1 MTADRKLILMHL
13 RKTFDNIIKANF
25 EEETV
30 VVREFDYFNERLLPL
45 FTNVTNLYGKSEL
58 IEQFPE
64 IFLFMSKMTTILVQE
79 IRLRAGNNST
89 VLAANAIAEFLSP
102 LKGVTNG
109 WELLQS
115 VTYLVTSNNNM
126 IIEAACHASLPSTI
140 VKSLYL
146 FFDLSN
152 EYNNDL
158 SHAREKLKLNL
169 ESLITFLFRH
179 KVSVDELIL
188 KDDLPLTFIG
198 ASTLTT
204 PLNNYWRDLNLKI
217 IKQIFEHTLT
227 PTIIKY
233 IKVRECFTQYLVNI
247 EGTTHLPDNDQ
258 IDAIVT
264 LISLLKSSTKCG
276 NGILEL
282 FSIIGGY
289 DKLVQYIIQRQ
300 SKEEVV
306 KKIINVI
313 GKELPFIG
321 ISDIKPIYPNNIH
334 DKEFNLPKPL
344 GCGMTLWNI
353 MAIKCLY
360 NVFLLTKSDVVSEV
374 IANIIRDIYTKDPS
388 NYFLGENDFELVKF
402 FEGMETKNIQIQ
414 LPFFEILEFLLRE
427 VEYVPRK
434 ELTTLSVIL
443 RNQLSLERYN
453 ICNMYMKKIFVL
465 LTLHSSLKDIFTDI
479 GFIETFT
486 WIFNLSIDILKKNN
500 TKNFYIQMVLP
511 IMDLL
516 NFMIK
521 GHPFNAQLISDKLES
536 SKIIENLCIDNENSS
551 NNMAILL
558 KNLLIFTK
566 NEKYMRLVMQTL
578 TNNPSSYKLN
588 NLLLNVLLS
597 ALKESHKVRI
607 SFRKVEGY
615 SCLISS
621 LLNFESNFIEPLFT
635 EEFKKSIDYISL
647 IFKVITISM
656 RFEPSNSKYF
666 SQEIKF
672 ELFTSIIRLTGAFT
686 QTLTIPYNC
695 EKITSSQGFLSAL
708 RSIHVIF
715 KSSIFEE
722 EYDDNLTVDI
732 PDEIILVCYFL
743 KQFLEMAFDSIDRSP
758 NIIKF
763 NDINNINIEGSS
775 DNVTLIDIGQSPI
788 VHTNGMLCFISLLA
802 SIPITSSPFISGVTQ
817 FYGFVLLKDCLK
829 HERNQQVMCTGQLP
843 KLLLD
848 IAEEVF
854 NNENHLLY
862 PPIIYIF
869 ERLARQQIFPRDLK
883 KFLRLGN
890 PLCCRDLDDEIPQNI
905 NNENKEGGS
914 LDFYRVKALASMLT
928 PRYNSSFELPPFIEF
943 DLSYEGFASLL
954 VPSIAPQQLQSS
966 SPVSTNHIF
975 PPLNGLTLTT
985 WIYIHGNNNE
995 NNINKQSIIL
1005 PLINIFRSF
1014 KGQTDDSSKVNFRNM
1029 ISCFNAELNINEMT
1043 ISVSTCEME
1052 FLRLIDH
1059 VSRGIVIEGQ
1069 VQGSVKNLIKK
1080 EQWNNI
1086 GIVLTKSVLKNSTI
1100 EIYINSELVL
1110 TQKIHYISANSVHPI
1125 TKTHKQTGVHA
1136 LIGVSPFT
1144 RKLLNLKWK
1153 MSNYFLFEEPLS
1165 YDAIKKIHS
1174 LGANYVGN
1182 LQAIEPD
1189 GTQLIEEDKIIF
1201 SLNASANFECS
1212 VMKLKNM
1219 YPRIDYD
1226 ILANLLS
1233 VSINDNSTPLR
1244 VLWNTANIGNY
1255 DSRSYGGVTIGYLGI
1270 RVFHPL
1276 PASKILS
1283 SIGGEL
1289 SILGLIAMSTTSE
1302 ELYISM
1308 KALLSALQ
1316 TSTTICESMLENRGY
1331 QMLAMLLEDKGH
1343 IMNANILH
1351 LVISLTETASLNV
1364 SNNRLIHKSHEA
1376 FEDLL
1381 CDLDVWSK
1389 ASENFRTILFEHL
1402 YEMIIDPQKES
1413 VVDAK
1418 KSTLLQHLLIFL
1430 LDSPSPIAFKTDT
1443 IFNLI
1448 TVLLQGMTDS
1458 KKILCYGQALAGTI
1472 PSSTSEQV
1480 IEETFPFLTGALKN
1494 KLIDSSNSGE
1504 IDKKLYFVYIRNRLL
1519 NILFTAL
1526 SNAQQ
1531 NISCQMGES
1540 IVKNLGFDWLFTF
1553 FIPSIHPCTF
1563 FTALRILLEILKHQ
1577 SILQKFKNG
1586 QNNGEWLADADSAT
1600 KNRVAV
1606 LLGFSVNNT
1615 EQSTGV
1621 SLGINKEVLACSGYE
1636 FLFHLLPNH
1645 YDKPFAIIGIFSIL
1659 FNQSTS
1665 FLTNNSDLTTESIWS
1680 EVFSLNKTGSIT
1692 EIASNVEVNS
1702 DALPTLTKMLN
1713 ILILNNNDNDVN
1725 EENLMKWSQII
1736 VNIIIFFYQNSP
1748 NFYNTINMSRYFVC
1762 VFKILYS
1769 YTENK
1774 EIIAEYYKPS
1784 VKLLYDFISSIL
1796 INDLF
1801 INHEIEGGFLLDSL
1815 IENISDTSSVFSTS
1829 KSPFSTIVN
1838 LYLEILRQQPSFIN
1852 YKITLIPKQVKLYY
1866 ESSSILSNIF
1876 YTITRLIDCC
1886 WLGYIHDNS
1895 YKILEILLR
1904 VMQEIK
1910 QVYSSTQK
1918 NNIVIEDIYINSFFR
1933 IVLYILSRPINNINS
1948 QLSVLDTLSQL
1959 LHNVHFFVNSHSSNN
1974 TYFGPLIHLIFVLS
1988 ETPDLFYNPN
1998 QNVELEKGSAQI
2010 AVCAGS
2016 VWEMIYQYRS
2026 KFLNDLFKQ
2035 PVDDDIL
2042 TSRVTFGGIA
2052 NGFWLNFLDSQQD
2065 IDMSL
2070 SKFTNIFKSNF
2081 GSRLTRMG
2089 STFSK
2094 LTTKKGLT
2102 AAAINAVSSAASVT
2116 SSTFSGSSGKD
2127 SSIDGNILNRS
2138 DSISSVSFT
2147 DSITRNKD
2155 SPTRTIR
2162 VTKEMLHTSIKIH
2175 ICFVKEAINSQISSY
2190 HEYHNHVRKWC
2201 IIDWEKNR
2209 AELIRPKG
2217 LWGPEK
2223 CSKYQKYQLSTVEG
2237 PFRVR
2242 KKTFPDSTF
2251 YHRYPYRPQ
2260 MDTIEGKLL
2269 RNKVALCRDSKI
2281 YYEKMHKHRFL
2292 TMDER
2297 IIDKS
2302 LYSLGN
2308 GSNNEE
2314 TIQEFNNEV
2323 TFSMI
2328 RRLAKSNKDMT
2339 NSKED
2344 DDQEE
2349 IIDNENQKKD
2359 IIQGNENNTEETNI
2373 NNQKK
2378 AFGPDNQSL
2387 LRLLEPGEQLHSMF
2401 RCARVQGLDTM
2412 EGLILFGKEYCYVID
2427 GFTLLKT
2434 REIRDLEFLPEQ
2446 FHDPIVPYTALGGS
2460 NRTKSA
2466 RQCHKIA
2473 YDDIAS
2479 VHRRRYMLQPI
2490 SIEIFCHS
2498 GENFLLAFPKRTRNR
2513 VYQKFTAI
2521 SKSDDTSKQGLNPI
2535 TAPNKR
2541 FAYGE
2546 QLAETFIN
2554 SIIGQQSITKKWVKG
2569 EISNFEYLIYLNTVS
2584 GRSYNDLSQYPI
2596 FPWIIQDYTSD
2607 KLDLQNP
2614 KTFRDLS
2621 KPMGAQSAER
2631 LNQFLKRYS
2640 EWDDP
2645 SHETPPYMYGTHY
2658 SSAMIVLSF
2667 MVRVEPFTTQF
2678 LKLQGGHFDLADRMF
2693 HSIEDSFISASKNN
2707 MADVRELIPEFFY
2720 LPELFKNE
2728 NNFDFGNKQNGVLL
2742 NDVILPPWAKGDPS
2756 EFVRMHREA
2765 LECDYVSEHLHEW
2778 IDLIFGY
2785 KQIGEDAIK
2794 AHNVFH
2800 HLFYE
2805 GSVDFDNIND
2815 PLTKN
2820 ATLGFINNFGQIPT
2834 QLFKKP
2840 HPQRKP
2846 QYNTPYNNTNGTTTN
2861 QCFYHNLDA
2870 LKPFVKPVKE
2880 LGSAIG
2886 TICFS
2891 DKGHIIALEHNKV
2904 MINSVNFVSWGFN
2917 DKSLRIGNVEN
2928 DKSMTFFELNDNVDI
2943 SCMASGNNKL
2953 LFGGLITGGIHV
2965 WSICNKWPRLKYLKH
2980 LLAHT
2985 DAVTV
2990 MVVSKSFNLLISGSR
3005 DGSVILWNPETLNF
3019 VRQLD
3024 NHGQSITAIQINEI
3038 SGDIGTASGSMMYI
3052 WSINGTL
3059 LSSIDTSDSK
3069 GSLTSSRIILC
3080 ISFSTINEYDSQ
3092 NVIMCGRN
3100 DGLVLIYSMEM
3111 IKSDKKNDNNLKL
3124 ANTIRE
3130 LTSPK
3135 IFTNANTI
3143 KDQLF
3148 NKNNKGKLL
3157 SISSLNNDKDEGLG
3171 CDSNTTSISLNNEK
3185 IVKKDSHDS
3194 DDNQDINELNIWRR
3208 ELILRKIL
3216 GLHTAFNKIT
3226 NQRPAPITAILP
3238 AKDHKKLYIGD
3249 GVGRILLW
3257 ALDTRQ
3263 LTEQ

>member
-13 RKTFDNIIKANF
+13 RKTFDNLIKANF
-25 EEETV
+25 EDNTITIK
-30 VVREFDYFNERLLPL
+30 EFDFFNERLLPL
-45 FTNVTNLYGKSEL
+45 FTNVTNLYGKTEL
-58 IEQFPE
+58 VEQFPE
-64 IFLFMSKMTTILVQE
+64 IYLFMSKMTTLLVQE

-102 LKGVTNG
+102 IKGVDNG
-109 WELLQS
+109 WLLLHS
-115 VTYLVTSNNNM
+115 ITYLVTSNQSA

-152 EYNNDL
+152 EYNNEVAQ
-158 SHAREKLKLNL
+158 AREKLNL
-169 ESLITFLFRH
+169 HLDSLISILFRH
-179 KVSVDELIL
+179 KIAVDELIL

-198 ASTLTT
+198 ASSPCT
-204 PLNNYWRDLNLKI
+204 PLNACWRDLNLKI
-217 IKQIFEHTLT
+217 IKQIFEYSLT
-227 PTIIKY
+227 PAIIKY
-233 IKVRECFTQYLVNI
+233 IKVRECFSQYMTNM
-247 EGTTHLPDNDQ
+247 ENNSHLSENEQ
-258 IDAIVT
+258 LDAILT
-264 LISLLKSSTKCG
+264 LFSLLKSSTKSSV
-276 NGILEL
+276 GILDL
-282 FSIIGGY
+282 FTFIEGY
-289 DKLVQYIIQRQ
+289 EKIAQYVIFREN
-300 SKEEVV
+300 KEDLAL
-306 KKIINVI
+306 KIINAI
-313 GKELPFIG
+313 SHDLPFLGPPDEKPI
-321 ISDIKPIYPNNIH
+321 ISDNSTE
-334 DKEFNLPKPL
+334 KEFNFPKPL
-344 GCGMTLWNI
+344 GCGMTLLNVVSL
-353 MAIKCLY
+353 KCLY
-360 NVFLLTKSDVVSEV
+360 DIFSLSNSENICETIAKNV
-374 IANIIRDIYTKDPS
+374 RDIYMKDPC
-388 NYFLGENDFELVKF
+388 NYFIAESNFELIRF
-402 FEGMETKNIQIQ
+402 FESMETKSIQIQ

-434 ELTTLSVIL
+434 ELTTLSVML
-443 RNQLSLERYN
+443 RNQLALERFN
-453 ICNMYMKKIFVL
+453 VCNMYMKKIFVL
-465 LTLHSSLKDIFTDI
+465 LTLHSSLKDVFTDI
-479 GFIETFT
+479 GFIDTFT
-486 WIFNLSIDILKKNN
+486 WVFNLSIDIYVQNKN
-500 TKNFYIQMVLP
+500 KMFYTQMVLP

-516 NFMIK
+516 NVMIK
-521 GHPFNAQLISDKLES
+521 GHPFNAQLISDKLEA
-536 SKIIENLCIDNENSS
+536 SKIIENLCVDNENCSS
-551 NNMAILL
+551 NMTILL

-566 NEKYMRLVMQTL
+566 NERYTKIVIQTL
-578 TNNPSSYKLN
+578 STNLSSYKLN
-588 NLLLNVLLS
+588 ILLLNVLLS

-607 SFRKVEGY
+607 SFRKAEGY

-621 LLNFESNFIEPLFT
+621 LLNFEANFTDPKFT

-647 IFKVITISM
+647 IFKVITVSM

-672 ELFTSIIRLTGAFT
+672 ELFTSIVRLTGAFT
-686 QTLTIPYNC
+686 QNLTISYHS
-695 EKITSSQGFLSAL
+695 EKINSPEGFLSAL
-708 RSIHVIF
+708 KSIHAIF
-715 KSSIFEE
+715 KSSIFDEE
-722 EYDDNLTVDI
+722 TEEITVDI
-732 PDEIILVCYFL
+732 PNEIVLSCYFL
-743 KQFLEMAFDSIDRSP
+743 KSFLELAFDNSDRSTP
-758 NIIKF
+758 VFKYHDNDKITFESSLDNISF
-763 NDINNINIEGSS
+763 
-775 DNVTLIDIGQSPI
+775 IDIGQSPI
-788 VHTNGMLCFISLLA
+788 VHTSAMLCFISLLA
-802 SIPITSSPFISGVTQ
+802 SIPTTSSPFLSAIGQ
-817 FYGFVLLKDCLK
+817 FYGFVLLKDCLRQ
-829 HERNQQVMCTGQLP
+829 ERNQQVMCGAQLP

-862 PPIIYIF
+862 SPIIYIF
-869 ERLARQQIFPRDLK
+869 ERLARQQIYPRDLR

-890 PLCCRDLDDEIPQNI
+890 PLCCRDLDDEKITESNE
-905 NNENKEGGS
+905 ENKEGGS
-914 LDFYRVKALASMLT
+914 LDFYRVKTLASMLT
-928 PRYNSSFELPPFIEF
+928 PRYNASFELPAFIEF
-943 DLSYEGFASLL
+943 DLNHEGFASLL
-954 VPSIAPQQLQSS
+954 IPSISPQQTQPT

-975 PPLNGLTLTT
+975 PPLNGLTLTS
-985 WIYIHGNNNE
+985 WIYIHGNNND
-995 NNINKQSIIL
+995 INQIKQPIIL

-1014 KGQTDDSSKVNFRNM
+1014 KGHMDEANKVNFRNM
-1029 ISCFNAELNINEMT
+1029 ISCFNAEINVNDLSIT
-1043 ISVSTCEME
+1043 VSTCEME
-1052 FLRLIDH
+1052 FLKLIEH
-1059 VSRGIVIEGQ
+1059 VSKGIVVEGQ
-1069 VQGSVKNLIKK
+1069 VHASIKHLIKK
-1080 EQWNNI
+1080 EQWVHVA
-1086 GIVLTKSVLKNSTI
+1086 IVLTRSVLKNSAI

-1110 TQKIHYISANSVHPI
+1110 NQKMHYIPANSMHSI
-1125 TKTHKQTGVHA
+1125 TKSHKQTGVHA
-1136 LIGVSPFT
+1136 IIGVSPFT

-1153 MSNYFLFEEPLS
+1153 MSNYYLFEEALNI
-1165 YDAIKKIHS
+1165 DAIKKIYTM
-1174 LGANYVGN
+1174 GAHYVGN
-1182 LQAIEPD
+1182 LQALEPD
-1189 GTQLIEEDKIIF
+1189 GSQLIEEDKIIF
-1201 SLNASANFECS
+1201 SLNASANSECS

-1219 YPRIDYD
+1219 YPRTDYD
-1226 ILANLLS
+1226 ILASLLS

-1244 VLWNTANIGNY
+1244 VIWNTASNGSY
-1255 DSRSYGGVTIGYLGI
+1255 DGRSYGAVTIGYLGI

-1316 TSTTICESMLENRGY
+1316 TSSTICEAMLENRGY

-1351 LVISLTETASLNV
+1351 LVISLTETAGSNV
-1364 SNNRLIHKSHEA
+1364 SNNRLIVKSREA

-1389 ASENFRTILFEHL
+1389 SSENFRTILFEHL

-1413 VVDAK
+1413 VVDVK
-1418 KSTLLQHLLIFL
+1418 RSTLLPHLLIFL
-1430 LDSPSPIAFKTDT
+1430 LDSPSIIAFKTDT

-1448 TVLLQGMTDS
+1448 TVLIQGMVDPR
-1458 KKILCYGQALAGTI
+1458 KVLCYGQALAGTI

-1480 IEETFPFLTGALKN
+1480 IEESFPFLTGALRN
-1494 KLIDSSNSGE
+1494 QLNITTNSSE

-1519 NILFTAL
+1519 NILFTAI
-1526 SNAQQ
+1526 SNSPQ
-1531 NISCQMGES
+1531 SVSFQMCDS
-1540 IVKNLGFDWLFTF
+1540 LVKHLGFDWLFTF
-1553 FIPSIHPCTF
+1553 FGPFIHSF
-1563 FTALRILLEILKHQ
+1563 SLFTAFRILVEILKHQ
-1577 SILQKFKNG
+1577 PLLQKFKNG
-1586 QNNGEWLADADSAT
+1586 QSNGEWLADADSAT

-1621 SLGINKEVLACSGYE
+1621 SLGINRDVLACSGYE
-1636 FLFHLLPNH
+1636 FLLHLLPSH
-1645 YDKPFAIIGIFSIL
+1645 YDKPFAYIGIFSIL
-1659 FNQSTS
+1659 FNQSTT
-1665 FLTNNSDLTTESIWS
+1665 FLTHNEDLTAESIWS
-1680 EVFSLNKTGSIT
+1680 EVFSLTKTGSVSD
-1692 EIASNVEVNS
+1692 IAATVEVNS
-1702 DALPTLTKMLN
+1702 EALPTLTKMLG
-1713 ILILNNNDNDVN
+1713 LLMLHNNEPRKDDH
-1725 EENLMKWSQII
+1725 WTYRWGQI
-1736 VNIIIFFYQNSP
+1736 VAHFIIFFYQNSS
-1748 NFYNTINMSRYFVC
+1748 NFYNTINMSRYFVPI
-1762 VFKILYS
+1762 FKSLYS
-1769 YTENK
+1769 FSETK
-1774 EIIAEYYKPS
+1774 EFVAEMNQTCVKII
-1784 VKLLYDFISSIL
+1784 YDFLSSVL

-1801 INHEIEGGFLLDSL
+1801 VNHEVEGGFLLDSL
-1815 IENISDTSSVFSTS
+1815 VESISDTSTIFSTS
-1829 KSPFSTIVN
+1829 KSPFSLLVN
-1838 LYLEILRQQPSFIN
+1838 LYLEALKQQPSFIN
-1852 YKITLIPKQVKLYY
+1852 YKVSLVPKQIKLCY

-1886 WLGYIHDNS
+1886 WLGYIHDNA

-1904 VMQEIK
+1904 TMQEIK
-1910 QVYSSTQK
+1910 QTITNNQK
-1918 NNIVIEDIYINSFFR
+1918 NSISVEDVYVNSFFR
-1933 IVLYILSRPINNINS
+1933 IVLYILSRPINNVDS

-1959 LHNVHFFVNSHSSNN
+1959 LHNVQFFANTHSSNN
-1974 TYFGPLIHLIFVLS
+1974 IYFGPLIHLIFVLS

-2010 AVCAGS
+2010 AVCAAS

-2026 KFLNDLFKQ
+2026 KFISDLFKQ
-2035 PVDDDIL
+2035 SVDDDIL
-2042 TSRVTFGGIA
+2042 TARVTFGGVA

-2065 IDMSL
+2065 IDISCG
-2070 SKFTNIFKSNF
+2070 KFTNVFKSNF

-2094 LTTKKGLT
+2094 LTSKKGLT

-2116 SSTFSGSSGKD
+2116 TSTFTGSGSKD
-2127 SSIDGNILNRS
+2127 STNEGNSLNRS
-2138 DSISSVSFT
+2138 DSGSSASFT
-2147 DSITRNKD
+2147 DSLSGKNKD
-2155 SPTRTIR
+2155 SPIRSIR
-2162 VTKEMLHTSIKIH
+2162 VTKEMLHTSMKIH
-2175 ICFVKEAINSQISSY
+2175 ICFVKEAILSQISNY

-2209 AELIRPKG
+2209 AELTRPRG
-2217 LWGPEK
+2217 LWGPEQ

-2237 PFRVR
+2237 PYRVR
-2242 KKTFPDSTF
+2242 KKTYPDSTF
-2251 YHRYPYRPQ
+2251 YYRYPYRPQ
-2260 MDTIEGKLL
+2260 MDTPESKLL
-2269 RNKVALCRDSKI
+2269 RNKVALCKDSKN

-2308 GSNNEE
+2308 GVNGDEIQTDVNNE
-2314 TIQEFNNEV
+2314 I

-2328 RRLAKSNKDMT
+2328 RRLAKGSKDER
-2339 NSKED
+2339 NSKD
-2344 DDQEE
+2344 DDEQEE
-2349 IIDNENQKKD
+2349 MDGDGQRKD
-2359 IIQGNENNTEETNI
+2359 ILQGNEGNMEESNVNT
-2373 NNQKK
+2373 QKK

-2387 LRLLEPGEQLHSMF
+2387 LRLLEQGEQLHSMF

-2412 EGLILFGKEYCYVID
+2412 EGLLLFGKEYCYVVD

-2460 NRTKSA
+2460 NRTKPA
-2466 RQCHKIA
+2466 RQCHKIS
-2473 YDDIAS
+2473 YEDIAS

-2513 VYQKFTAI
+2513 VYQKFTTI
-2521 SKSDDTSKQGLNPI
+2521 SKCDDLSKQALTPLNVS
-2535 TAPNKR
+2535 NKR

-2546 QLAETFIN
+2546 QIAGTFIN
-2554 SIIGQQSITKKWVKG
+2554 SIMGQQSMTQKWVKG

-2596 FPWIIQDYTSD
+2596 FPWIIQDYTSS
-2607 KLDLQNP
+2607 KLDLTNP

-2621 KPMGAQSAER
+2621 KPMGAQSEAR
-2631 LNQFLKRYS
+2631 LNQFLKRYA

-2693 HSIEDSFISASKNN
+2693 HSIEDSFMSASKNN

-2728 NNFDFGNKQNGVLL
+2728 NNFDFGTKQNGVYLD
-2742 NDVILPPWAKGDPS
+2742 DVILPPWAKDDAT

-2765 LECDYVSEHLHEW
+2765 LECDYISEHLHEW

-2785 KQIGEDAIK
+2785 KQTGEDAVK
-2794 AHNVFH
+2794 ANNVFH

-2846 QYNTPYNNTNGTTTN
+2846 QYSNPYNNRNGTTSI
-2861 QCFYHNLDA
+2861 QYFYHNLDA

-2928 DKSMTFFELNDNVDI
+2928 DKSMTFFELNDSVDI

-2953 LFGGLITGGIHV
+2953 LFGGLITGGIQV

-2985 DAVTV
+2985 DTVTT
-2990 MVVSKSFNLLISGSR
+2990 MIVSKSYNLLISGSR
-3005 DGSVILWNPETLNF
+3005 DGSVIIWDPESLGF
-3019 VRQLD
+3019 IRQLI
-3024 NHGQSITAIQINEI
+3024 NHGQPITAIQINETT
-3038 SGDIGTASGSMMYI
+3038 GDIATASGSMMYV
-3052 WSINGTL
+3052 WSINGVL

-3080 ISFSTINEYDSQ
+3080 LSFSTINEWDSQ

-3111 IKSDKKNDNNLKL
+3111 IMNNKKDSNNLKL
-3124 ANTIRE
+3124 SNTIRE
-3130 LTSPK
+3130 MVSPK
-3135 IFTNANTI
+3135 IFTDASLI

-3148 NKNNKGKLL
+3148 NKNNKGRLL
-3157 SISSLNNDKDEGLG
+3157 SITSLNNDKEEVVGETSG
-3171 CDSNTTSISLNNEK
+3171 TPTSTTNEILPRKISQD
-3185 IVKKDSHDS
+3185 I
-3194 DDNQDINELNIWRR
+3194 DDNQEHNESVVWKK
-3208 ELILRKIL
+3208 EFVLRKIL

-3263 LTEQ
+3263 LSEQ

>member
-13 RKTFDNIIKANF
+13 RKTFDNLIKANF
-25 EEETV
+25 EDDTV
-30 VVREFDYFNERLLPL
+30 VGSEFDYFNERVLPL
-45 FTNVTNLYGKSEL
+45 FTNVINLYEKSEI

-64 IFLFMSKMTTILVQE
+64 IFSFISKMTTLLVQE

-89 VLAANAIAEFLSP
+89 ILAANAIAEFLSP
-102 LKGVTNG
+102 LKGVNNG
-109 WELLQS
+109 WQLLQS
-115 VTYLVTSNNNM
+115 ITYLITSNHNM
-126 IIEAACHASLPSTI
+126 IIEASCHASLPSTI

-152 EYNNDL
+152 EYNNDIVNG
-158 SHAREKLKLNL
+158 REKLKLNL
-169 ESLITFLFRH
+169 DSLITILFRH

-198 ASTLTT
+198 ASTPTT
-204 PLNNYWRDLNLKI
+204 PFNSCWKDLNLKI
-217 IKQIFEHTLT
+217 IKQIFEYSLT
-227 PTIIKY
+227 PSIIKY

-247 EGTTHLPDNDQ
+247 EGNIHLPDNEQ
-258 IDAIVT
+258 IEAIVT
-264 LISLLKSSTKCG
+264 LIGLLKSSTKSG
-276 NGILEL
+276 NGVLEL
-282 FSIIGGY
+282 FSMIGGY
-289 DKLVQYIIQRQ
+289 DKLVHYIIQRQ

-321 ISDIKPIYPNNIH
+321 TSDIKPILPKNILER
-334 DKEFNLPKPL
+334 EFNIPKPL

-353 MAIKCLY
+353 NAVKCLY
-360 NVFLLTKSDVVSEV
+360 NILLLTKSDDISEV
-374 IANIIRDIYTKDPS
+374 ITKLIRDIYTKDPS
-388 NYFLGENDFELVKF
+388 NYFLGENEFELIKF
-402 FEGMETKNIQIQ
+402 FEAMEAKNIQIQ

-434 ELTTLSVIL
+434 ELTALSVIL

-453 ICNMYMKKIFVL
+453 VCNMYMKKIFVL
-465 LTLHSSLKDIFTDI
+465 LTLHSTLKDVFTDI
-479 GFIETFT
+479 GFIDTFT
-486 WIFNLSIDILKKNN
+486 WVFNLSIDIFSKNH
-500 TKNFYIQMVLP
+500 TKNFYVQMVLP

-521 GHPFNAQLISDKLES
+521 GHPLNAQLISDKLES
-536 SKIIENLCIDNENSS
+536 SKIIENLCIDSENSS

-566 NEKYMRLVMQTL
+566 NERYMKLVMQTL
-578 TNNPSSYKLN
+578 ANNPSSYKLN

-607 SFRKVEGY
+607 SFRKSEGY

-621 LLNFESNFIEPLFT
+621 LLNFESTLYEPDFT
-635 EEFKKSIDYISL
+635 EEFKKSTDYISL
-647 IFKVITISM
+647 IFKVLTISM

-686 QTLTIPYNC
+686 QTLTISRQS
-695 EKITSSQGFLSAL
+695 EKIISAEGFSSAL
-708 RSIHVIF
+708 RSIHLIF
-715 KSSIFEE
+715 KSHIFDEE
-722 EYDDNLTVDI
+722 CRENIEVDI
-732 PDEIILVCYFL
+732 PNEIILACYFL
-743 KQFLEMAFDSIDRSP
+743 KLFLELAFDSTDRTSSMV
-758 NIIKF
+758 NF
-763 NDINNINIEGSS
+763 NELNSITIEGPS
-775 DNVTLIDIGQSPI
+775 DNVTLIDIGQATI
-788 VHTNGMLCFISLLA
+788 VHTNAMLCYISLLA
-802 SIPITSSPFISGVTQ
+802 SIPTTSSPFISGITQ

-829 HERNQQVMCTGQLP
+829 QERNQQVMCGAQLP
-843 KLLLD
+843 KLLLE

-854 NNENHLLY
+854 NNESHLLY

-869 ERLARQQIFPRDLK
+869 ERLARQQIFPRDLR

-890 PLCCRDLDDEIPQNI
+890 PLCCRDLDDETCEESN
-905 NNENKEGGS
+905 NKEGGS
-914 LDFYRVKALASMLT
+914 LEFYRVKTLASMLT
-928 PRYNSSFELPPFIEF
+928 PRYNASFDLPAFIEF
-943 DLSYEGFASLL
+943 DLNHEGFASLL
-954 VPSIAPQQLQSS
+954 VPSIAPIPTQ
-966 SPVSTNHIF
+966 PSTPTLNNHVF

-985 WIYIHGNNNE
+985 WLYIHGNNNNE
-995 NNINKQSIIL
+995 MNKQPIVL

-1014 KGQTDDSSKVNFRNM
+1014 KGQGEDPGKVNFRNM
-1029 ISCFNAELNINEMT
+1029 ISCFNAEINVTDMT
-1043 ISVSTCEME
+1043 ISISTCEME

-1059 VSRGIVIEGQ
+1059 VSRGVVVEGQ
-1069 VQGSVKNLIKK
+1069 VQASIKHLIKK
-1080 EQWNNI
+1080 EQWVHI
-1086 GIVLTKSVLKNSTI
+1086 AIVLTRSVLKNSTI
-1100 EIYINSELVL
+1100 EIYINNEVVVS
-1110 TQKIHYISANSVHPI
+1110 QKIHYISANSMHFI
-1125 TKTHKQTGVHA
+1125 TKTHKQSGVHA
-1136 LIGVSPFT
+1136 LIGISPFT
-1144 RKLLNLKWK
+1144 RRLLNLKWK

-1165 YDAIKKIHS
+1165 YEAIMKIHS
-1174 LGANYVGN
+1174 LGAHYVGN
-1182 LQAIEPD
+1182 LQALEPD
-1189 GTQLIEEDKIIF
+1189 GAHLIEEEKIIF
-1201 SLNASANFECS
+1201 SLNASANSECS

-1219 YPRIDYD
+1219 YPKSDYD

-1233 VSINDNSTPLR
+1233 VSTNDNSTPLR

-1255 DSRSYGGVTIGYLGI
+1255 DGRSYGGVTIGYLGI

-1351 LVISLTETASLNV
+1351 LVISLTETAGLNV
-1364 SNNRLIHKSHEA
+1364 SNNRLLHKSREA

-1389 ASENFRTILFEHL
+1389 SSENFRTILFEHL
-1402 YEMIIDPQKES
+1402 YEMIIDPQKEKA
-1413 VVDAK
+1413 VDVK
-1418 KSTLLQHLLIFL
+1418 KSTLLPHLLIFL
-1430 LDSPSPIAFKTDT
+1430 LDTPSSIAYKTDT

-1448 TVLLQGMTDS
+1448 TVLVQGMNDPR
-1458 KKILCYGQALAGTI
+1458 KVLCYGQALAGTV

-1480 IEETFPFLTGALKN
+1480 VEESLPFLSGALRD
-1494 KLIDSSNSGE
+1494 KLNEMGATNE
-1504 IDKKLYFVYIRNRLL
+1504 VDKKLYFVYIRNRLL
-1519 NILFTAL
+1519 NILFAAI
-1526 SNAQQ
+1526 SNAPQ
-1531 NISCQMGES
+1531 NVSFQMADA

-1553 FIPSIHPCTF
+1553 FIPSIHQCTLF
-1563 FTALRILLEILKHQ
+1563 LAFKILLEIIKHQ
-1577 SILQKFKNG
+1577 TLLQKFKNA
-1586 QNNGEWLADADSAT
+1586 QNNGEWLVDADLAT

-1606 LLGFSVNNT
+1606 LLGFSVNTT
-1615 EQSTGV
+1615 EQATGV
-1621 SLGINKEVLACSGYE
+1621 SLGINKDVLACNGYE
-1636 FLFHLLPNH
+1636 FLFHLLPCH
-1645 YDKPFAIIGIFSIL
+1645 CDKSFSFIGIFSIL
-1659 FNQSTS
+1659 FNQSTT
-1665 FLTNNSDLTTESIWS
+1665 FLAHNDDLTTESIWS
-1680 EVFSLNKTGSIT
+1680 EVFSLTKTGSVS
-1692 EIASNVEVNS
+1692 EIASNVEVNC
-1702 DALPTLTKMLN
+1702 DIIPTLAKMLGV
-1713 ILILNNNDNDVN
+1713 LMLNSDNQQNMDHRYD
-1725 EENLMKWSQII
+1725 KWSQII
-1736 VNIIIFFYQNSP
+1736 VNVIVFFYQNSS
-1748 NFYNTINMSRYFVC
+1748 NFYNAINMSRYFIPI
-1762 VFKILYS
+1762 FKTLYS
-1769 YTENK
+1769 FVDNK
-1774 EIIAEYYKPS
+1774 EIVAEISKGS
-1784 VKLLYDFISSIL
+1784 VKTMYDFISSIL

-1801 INHEIEGGFLLDSL
+1801 INHELESGFLLDSL
-1815 IENISDTSSVFSTS
+1815 IENISDTSSIFSTS

-1838 LYLEILRQQPSFIN
+1838 LYLETLRQQPSFIN
-1852 YKITLIPKQVKLYY
+1852 YKISLVPRQIKLCY
-1866 ESSSILSNIF
+1866 EPSSILSNIF

-1904 VMQEIK
+1904 AMQEIK
-1910 QVYSSTQK
+1910 QTYTNSQK
-1918 NNIVIEDIYINSFFR
+1918 NNISVEDAYINSFFR
-1933 IVLYILSRPINNINS
+1933 IVLYILSRPINNVNS

-1959 LHNVHFFVNSHSSNN
+1959 LHNAQIFANSHSSNN
-1974 TYFGPLIHLIFVLS
+1974 IYFGPLIHLIFVLS

-2010 AVCAGS
+2010 AVCAAS
-2016 VWEMIYQYRS
+2016 VWEMIFQYRG

-2042 TSRVTFGGIA
+2042 TSRVSFGATA

-2065 IDMSL
+2065 IEITSP
-2070 SKFTNIFKSNF
+2070 KFTNVFKSNF

-2116 SSTFSGSSGKD
+2116 TSTFTGSSNKD
-2127 SSIDGNILNRS
+2127 SSNDGNGLNKS
-2138 DSISSVSFT
+2138 DSISSSSFT
-2147 DSITRNKD
+2147 DSLTRNKD
-2155 SPTRTIR
+2155 SPIR
-2162 VTKEMLHTSIKIH
+2162 SMRLTKEMLHTSMKIH
-2175 ICFVKEAINSQISSY
+2175 ICFVKEAINGQISNY

-2209 AELIRPKG
+2209 AELTRPRG

-2223 CSKYQKYQLSTVEG
+2223 CSKYEKYQLSTVEG

-2242 KKTFPDSTF
+2242 KKTFPNSTF

-2260 MDTIEGKLL
+2260 MDTSEGKLL

-2281 YYEKMHKHRFL
+2281 FYEKMHKHRFL

-2308 GSNNEE
+2308 SSNTEE
-2314 TIQEFNNEV
+2314 VSLSEVNDEV

-2328 RRLAKSNKDMT
+2328 RRLAKSTKEST
-2339 NSKED
+2339 TVKED
-2344 DDQEE
+2344 DDQDE
-2349 IIDNENQKKD
+2349 IDGEGQRKD
-2359 IIQGNENNTEETNI
+2359 AMPGNENNTEESNI
-2373 NNQKK
+2373 NSQKK

-2387 LRLLEPGEQLHSMF
+2387 LRLLENGEQLHSMF

-2412 EGLILFGKEYCYVID
+2412 EGLILFGKEYCYIVD

-2521 SKSDDTSKQGLNPI
+2521 SKGDEMSKQALNPI
-2535 TAPNKR
+2535 TVSNKR
-2541 FAYGE
+2541 FTYGE

-2554 SIIGQQSITKKWVKG
+2554 SIIGQQSMTQKWVKG

-2596 FPWIIQDYTSD
+2596 FPWIIQDYTSEN
-2607 KLDLQNP
+2607 LDLLNP
-2614 KTFRDLS
+2614 NTFRDLS
-2621 KPMGAQSAER
+2621 KPMGAQSPER
-2631 LNQFLKRYS
+2631 LNQFLKRYA

-2693 HSIEDSFISASKNN
+2693 HSIEDSFISASRNN

-2728 NNFDFGNKQNGVLL
+2728 NNFDFGCKQNGVLL
-2742 NDVILPPWAKGDPS
+2742 NDVVLPPWAKGDPT

-2765 LECDYVSEHLHEW
+2765 LECDYISEHLHEW

-2785 KQIGEDAIK
+2785 KQTGEDAIK

-2846 QYNTPYNNTNGTTTN
+2846 QYGVPFNNKNGTTSN

-2965 WSICNKWPRLKYLKH
+2965 WSVCNKWPRLKYLKH

-2990 MVVSKSFNLLISGSR
+2990 MIVSKSFNLLISGSR
-3005 DGSVILWNPETLNF
+3005 DGSVILWDPETLDF
-3019 VRQLD
+3019 VRQLN
-3024 NHGQSITAIQINEI
+3024 NHGQPITAVQINEI
-3038 SGDIGTASGSMMYI
+3038 SGDIATASGSMIYI

-3059 LSSIDTSDSK
+3059 LSSIDTTDSK

-3080 ISFSTINEYDSQ
+3080 LSFSIVNEYDSQ
-3092 NVIMCGRN
+3092 NVVMCGRN

-3111 IKSDKKNDNNLKL
+3111 VKDKKNEGNNLKVNGAIYDL
-3124 ANTIRE
+3124 S
-3130 LTSPK
+3130 SPR
-3135 IFTNANTI
+3135 IFTDATII

-3148 NKNNKGKLL
+3148 NKNIKGRLL
-3157 SISSLNNDKDEGLG
+3157 SVSSLNNDKDNVSG
-3171 CDSNTTSISLNNEK
+3171 CDSSNVMTYFNTESLT
-3185 IVKKDSHDS
+3185 KKESLDGE
-3194 DDNQDINELNIWRR
+3194 DNQEVHEIITWKR
-3208 ELILRKIL
+3208 ELVLRKIL

-3263 LTEQ
+3263 STEQ